1 MTLDG
6 IDIASH
12 DAWVGGVPH
21 AAFARLRR
29 EAPVYRHAAGEP
41 DQPEWFWV
49 LSRHTDVQRASR
61 VWEQFSSGR
70 RGCLMNSERPDLE
83 LARLMIDHDPPEHTR
98 LRNLVNRGFTPRAVK
113 SLDGHFREV
122 TARIVREQINVGEI
136 DFVPTVA
143 AELPLIAIAELMG
156 VPVEDRHKV
165 FEWSNTMIGTSDPEY
180 ARSNDDA
187 ANAMA
192 ALYMYANDLAAQ
204 RRIEPKDDIITTLLT
219 AEGNDQLSD
228 HEFDLFILI
237 LAVAGNETTRNA
249 ISHGLAALI
258 DHPDQWDRLK
268 ADRSLLDSA
277 VEEILRWATPV
288 THFRRTATCDI
299 ELQGVTIPEGDAV
312 YLSYSSANR
321 DEDVFADPYRFDVG
335 RTPNPHLAFGGGGPH
350 FCLGA
355 QLARLE
361 MRIMF
366 DELLNQ
372 VDRIEPTGPVDRLR
386 SNFINGIKHLPV
398 RLHG

>member
-1 MTLDG
+1 MAPDV
-6 IDIASH
+6 DIASH
-12 DAWVGGVPH
+12 DAWVAGVPH
-21 AAFARLRR
+21 SLFARLRR
-29 EAPVYRHAAGEP
+29 EAPVFRHTASEP
-41 DQPEWFWV
+41 EQPEFFWV
-49 LSRHTDVQRASR
+49 LTRHVDVVRGSR
-61 VWEQFSSGR
+61 VWEHFSSGAK
-70 RGCLMNSERPDLE
+70 GSLLNSDRPDME
-83 LARLMIDHDPPEHTR
+83 VARLLIDLDPPEHTR

-113 SLDGHFREV
+113 SLDGHFREI
-122 TARIVREQINVGEI
+122 TSRIVGEQVGVGEI
-136 DFVPTVA
+136 DFVSAVA

-156 VPVEDRHKV
+156 VPVEDRHNL
-165 FEWSNTMIGTSDPEY
+165 FEWSNTLIGGADPEY
-180 ARSNDDA
+180 TRDPDDA
-187 ANAMA
+187 RNAMA
-192 ALYMYANDLAAQ
+192 ALYMYANQLAAE
-204 RRIEPKDDIITTLLT
+204 RRLDPRDDIITTLLT

-249 ISHGLAALI
+249 ISHGLAAFI
-258 DHPDQWDRLK
+258 EHPDQWDRLK
-268 ADRSLLDSA
+268 ADRSLLEPA
-277 VEEILRWATPV
+277 IEEILRWATPV
-288 THFRRTATCDI
+288 THFRRTATCDL
-299 ELQGVTIPEGDAV
+299 EVQGVSIAKGDAV

-321 DEDVFADPYRFDVG
+321 DEDVFADPYRFDIG
-335 RTPNPHLAFGGGGPH
+335 RTPNPHVAFGGGGPH